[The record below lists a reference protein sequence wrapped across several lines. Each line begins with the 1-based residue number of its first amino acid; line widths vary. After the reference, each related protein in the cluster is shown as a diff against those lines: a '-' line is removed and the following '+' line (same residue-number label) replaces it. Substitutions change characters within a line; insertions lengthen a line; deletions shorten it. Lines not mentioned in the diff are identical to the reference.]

1 MSKRQNI
8 MDRLLEAMFSTI
20 FYRFMSDFS
29 ERIRNYLFGA
39 IRPVLKKVILAIIG
53 TSLVIIGILFACVSL
68 VKYLSIH
75 MSTWMAWG
83 IVGLIILIVGIALS
97 SIGLRK

>member
-1 MSKRQNI
+1 MAKRQNI
-8 MDRLLEAMFSTI
+8 MDSLLKAMFSTI

-29 ERIRNYLFGA
+29 ERMRNYLFDA
-39 IRPVLKKVILAIIG
+39 IRPILKKVILAIIG
-53 TSLVIIGILFACVSL
+53 TSLIIIGILFTCVSL

-75 MSTWMAWG
+75 ISTWMAWG

-97 SIGLRK
+97 LIGIRK

>member
-8 MDRLLEAMFSTI
+8 MDSLLKAMFSTL
-20 FYRFMSDFS
+20 FFRFMGDFS
-29 ERIRNYLFGA
+29 ERMRNYLFDV
-39 IRPVLKKVILAIIG
+39 IKPIIKKVILAIIG

-68 VKYLSIH
+68 VKYLSIYV
-75 MSTWMAWG
+75 STWMAWG
-83 IVGLIILIVGIALS
+83 IVGLIILIVGIVLS